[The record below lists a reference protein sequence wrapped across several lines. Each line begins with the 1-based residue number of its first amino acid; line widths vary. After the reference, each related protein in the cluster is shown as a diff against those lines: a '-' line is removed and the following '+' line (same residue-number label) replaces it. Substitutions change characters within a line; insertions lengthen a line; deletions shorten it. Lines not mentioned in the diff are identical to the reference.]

1 MSVLQVPAF
10 SASSS
15 VQCTILAEVVKS
27 IASVSVACL
36 DVGGARQVVSSVPSL
51 GFSDVPDGGSSAAAS
66 AVLDQCEGGIIS
78 IERGTPDAA
87 DLAALAQFADRDE
100 ANGLTLQDWRV
111 FTCRTSDGTVDLI
124 ALLSR
129 ETDATIKNFL
139 QKFWPGVRRMCT
151 IEVQTSAAHVSDD
164 AMLWMVSRKMNAS
177 ILVMDSHGRV
187 LKTNT
192 AGREML
198 DRADLLRITP
208 RGLLTANSQETRA
221 LRLAVAKLIGGASDQ
236 PDPQGDGA
244 ADDQPKRTEYVLFL
258 SKPGRDERMPMT
270 LSLYRPESGGEPL
283 ILAILPQPPDHKRIE
298 ELARQMGLTPSEARV
313 AALVRSGLSNR
324 EAAER
329 AGLKVE
335 TFNTYVKRVLSK
347 MNVSCRAEMAQ
358 MLTWQA
364 SMERSQ

>member
-1 MSVLQVPAF
+1 MTVLQVSAF
-10 SASSS
+10 SATST
-15 VQCTILAEVVKS
+15 VQCAILAEVVKL

-36 DVGGARQVVSSVPSL
+36 DVGGARQVVSSVPCH
-51 GFSDVPDGGSSAAAS
+51 GFSDAVAESVAGS
-66 AVLDQCEGGIIS
+66 VLDQCDGVIEM
-78 IERGTPDAA
+78 IERGTPSAV
-87 DLAALAQFADRDE
+87 DLSALAQFADRD
-100 ANGLTLQDWRV
+100 NTGLTLEDWRV
-111 FTCRTSDGTVDLI
+111 FTCRCSDGTVDLI

-129 ETDATIKNFL
+129 ETDAAIKDFL
-139 QKFWPGVRRMCT
+139 QKFWPGVRRMCVT
-151 IEVQTSAAHVSDD
+151 AVQTSVSHVSDD

-177 ILVMDSHGRV
+177 ILVLDSQGHV
-187 LKTNT
+187 LKTNA

-198 DRADLLRITP
+198 ARKDVLHVTQ
-208 RGLLTANSQETRA
+208 RGLLASNAQETRA
-221 LRLAVAKLIGGASDQ
+221 LRLAIGKLLHDAAE
-236 PDPQGDGA
+236 QGDHDRESDGE
-244 ADDQPKRTEYVLFL
+244 DHQKRTEYVLFL
-258 SKPGRDERMPMT
+258 SKPGRDERVPMT
-270 LSLYRPESGGEPL
+270 LSLYRPESGGDPL
-283 ILAILPQPPDHKRIE
+283 ILAMLPQPPDHKRIE

-364 SMERSQ
+364 SMERSL